1 MTVPDW
7 KTTRAGAR
15 IRVALWLRSEVG
27 TGGSFTK
34 AQLRAAFPKIEQVD
48 RRMRDLRRDGWVIA
62 TYREDRSLASDELR
76 LVGMGGPVWEA
87 GYRSTAVNTV
97 TDKERRA
104 VFAGDNYS
112 CVYCGISGGETY
124 VDDPV
129 RTAKLS
135 VARIKSG
142 SSDRPQLVSVCD
154 RCRAAAPA
162 ESSSSAIL
170 ADIAN
175 LDDADRANLRS
186 WIERGRRQVSPAEQV
201 WGKLRRLPRPARDN
215 VADHIRNK

>member
-7 KTTRAGAR
+7 RTSRAGAR

-27 TGGSFTK
+27 AGGTFTK
-34 AQLRAAFPKIEQVD
+34 AQLRAAFPRIEQVD
-48 RRMRDLRRDGWVIA
+48 RRMRDLRPEGWVIA

-76 LVGMGGPVWEA
+76 LVRLGGPVWER
-87 GYRSTAVNTV
+87 GYRSLAADPV

-112 CVYCGISGGETY
+112 CVYCGMSAGEAY
-124 VDDPV
+124 VDDPL

-142 SSDRPQLVSVCD
+142 PSDRPALISICD
-154 RCRAAAPA
+154 RCRAAAPDIPSTSALMAQIA
-162 ESSSSAIL
+162 E
-170 ADIAN
+170 
-175 LDDADRANLRS
+175 LDDAERAALKA
-186 WIERGRRQVSPAEQV
+186 WIDRGRRQVSPAEQV
-201 WGKLRRLPRPARDN
+201 WGKLRRLPLGARDE
-215 VADHIRNK
+215 VAKHLRKK